1 MAMRYKEWLMS
12 IWKDGKLRC
21 RQQILLI
28 AIMLLLGAIM
38 IGKFADYRAVE
49 EKNIN
54 IMQEI
59 VAYGELANKVNA
71 APCRAVQAEQ
81 VPQVMQDIV
90 QKGKDY
96 GLTFKAGNAPLYQ
109 DETASVY
116 ELSITGTWKRT
127 AMFLENLQPKD
138 ALLGMRMLDLQ
149 GTDEKLNTVVQIKIY
164 TK

>member
-38 IGKFADYRAVE
+38 IGEFAA
-49 EKNIN
+49 
-54 IMQEI
+54 QGCP
-59 VAYGELANKVNA
+59 A
-71 APCRAVQAEQ
+71 
-81 VPQVMQDIV
+81 
-90 QKGKDY
+90 
-96 GLTFKAGNAPLYQ
+96 
-109 DETASVY
+109 
-116 ELSITGTWKRT
+116 
-127 AMFLENLQPKD
+127 
-138 ALLGMRMLDLQ
+138 GMRMLDLL

>member
-28 AIMLLLGAIM
+28 AIMLLLGVFM
-38 IGKFADYRAVE
+38 TGEFADYRAVE

-54 IMQEI
+54 MKQDI

-90 QKGKDY
+90 RKGKDY
-96 GLTFKAGNAPLYQ
+96 GLTLKAGNAPLYQ

>member
-28 AIMLLLGAIM
+28 AIMLLLGVFM
-38 IGKFADYRAVE
+38 TGEFADYRAVE

-54 IMQEI
+54 MMQEI
-59 VAYGELANKVNA
+59 VAYGELANKVNT

-90 QKGKDY
+90 RKGKD
-96 GLTFKAGNAPLYQ
+96 
-109 DETASVY
+109 
-116 ELSITGTWKRT
+116 
-127 AMFLENLQPKD
+127 
-138 ALLGMRMLDLQ
+138 
-149 GTDEKLNTVVQIKIY
+149 
-164 TK
+164 